1 MSDLLSAIYPL
12 TKALHIV
19 SVISWMA
26 GMFYLP
32 RLFVYHAEKAT
43 VGSELDQTFQIMEHK
58 LLYFIMRPAMISS
71 WLFGL
76 LLVLTPGVIDWSSV
90 WPWIKA
96 GSVIGMTYLHYW
108 LALRRREFAEGKNTR
123 SGRTYRIINEVPTVL
138 MLIIVFAVILKF

>member
-1 MSDLLSAIYPL
+1 MLELLNTIYPW

-43 VGSELDQTFQIMEHK
+43 VGSELDKTFQIMEHK
-58 LLYFIMRPAMISS
+58 LLYFIMRPAMIAS

-90 WPWIKA
+90 WPWVKA
-96 GSVIGMTYLHYW
+96 GSVVGMTYVHYW

-123 SGRTYRIINEVPTVL
+123 TGRTYRMINEVPTVL
-138 MLIIVFAVILKF
+138 MLLIVFAVILKF